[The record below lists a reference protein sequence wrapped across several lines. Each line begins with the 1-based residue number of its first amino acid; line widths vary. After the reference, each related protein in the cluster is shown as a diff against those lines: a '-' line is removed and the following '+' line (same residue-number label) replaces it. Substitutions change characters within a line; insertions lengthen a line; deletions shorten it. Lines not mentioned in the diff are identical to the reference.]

1 VSSVTRH
8 SILCV
13 DDQRDLLEM
22 LESFLSA
29 FGFSVATAATA
40 FETLTWLE
48 TRYFD
53 AVVLDFRMPDVRG
66 DELIREIRT
75 RHPRLPVVLY
85 TADVGELPRD
95 AAGLVSKVI
104 AKEGAPQNL
113 VESLRRL
120 LNPPAPE
127 HSRWRAHAR
136 YRYSAPMLLTRE
148 QGRDLF
154 IYGRSQTLSEGG
166 LGGTL
171 DAELEMDEVVR
182 LEFVVPNSEK
192 PMTTS
197 ARVRYRS
204 GNSYGFEF
212 LAIDSLQREY
222 IRRSLQGRTA

>member
-1 VSSVTRH
+1 MSSATQH
-8 SILCV
+8 SVLCV
-13 DDQRDLLEM
+13 DDQQDLLEM

-53 AVVLDFRMPDVRG
+53 ALVLDYRMPDVRG
-66 DELIREIRT
+66 DELVREVHNRY
-75 RHPRLPVVLY
+75 PRLPVVLY
-85 TADVGELPRD
+85 TADVGELPHD
-95 AAGLVSKVI
+95 VAGLVSKVV
-104 AKEGAPQNL
+104 AKDGAPQNL
-113 VESLRRL
+113 AESLRRL

-148 QGRDLF
+148 RGRDLF

-171 DAELEMDEVVR
+171 DTELEVNEVVR

-192 PMTTS
+192 PLTTS

-212 LAIDSLQREY
+212 LAIDAMQREY